1 MGSAAEFKAL
11 CEFITEKKVP
21 LDGLVDSVFK
31 GLESADEAFE
41 KMKNGSQFG
50 ITSSSKRAVR

>member
-11 CEFITEKKVP
+11 CELLTEKKVP
-21 LDGLVDSVFK
+21 LDGLVDTVFK

-41 KMKNGSQFG
+41 KMKHGGQFG
-50 ITSSSKRAVR
+50 ITAGTKQASS